1 MFLSCRLSGIS
12 PFMGDDDKQTL
23 LKVRRGYWDF
33 DDDVWLNISLEA
45 KEFLKMV
52 LVLDP
57 K

>member
-1 MFLSCRLSGIS
+1 
-12 PFMGDDDKQTL
+12 MGDDDKQTL